1 MNETPLIKKYTE
13 DEIIIREGE
22 AYEEMYKVLSG
33 SAAMYLHY
41 GEENEYLLGLIS
53 SQKCFGEVSLFS
65 SRPSPYTVIALENT
79 MIMRITKDHFE
90 SFITENPRNVIDI
103 MTNMANRI
111 VLLNT
116 NLDMISDEFANIAAT
131 LEKNN
136 RSREFID
143 ISDKIMQYKLAA
155 LSGKML

>member
-1 MNETPLIKKYTE
+1 
-13 DEIIIREGE
+13 
-22 AYEEMYKVLSG
+22 
-33 SAAMYLHY
+33 
-41 GEENEYLLGLIS
+41 
-53 SQKCFGEVSLFS
+53 
-65 SRPSPYTVIALENT
+65 

-136 RSREFID
+136 LSREFID